1 MNEVTYADLKMSR
14 KQDRAVR
21 RRARPG
27 RICGLCGLLLCGALL
42 SGCAAGN
49 APAWREYKV
58 FCGMSSKNGE
68 VSEDA
73 WKRFCDKHVSAA
85 FPDGYTVLDAAGY
98 WRSDPDTTAREN
110 AKVILI
116 VAPACD
122 RGKVLTVAQR
132 YREEFGQ
139 EAVLISASDAETEVV
154 RAKAADG
161 E

>member
-1 MNEVTYADLKMSR
+1 MSR
-14 KQDRAVR
+14 EQDKA
-21 RRARPG
+21 ARG
-27 RICGLCGLLLCGALL
+27 KAKRNRICGICGLLLCGALL

-49 APAWREYKV
+49 TPAWREYKV

-85 FPDGYTVLDAAGY
+85 FPDGYTVLDATGY
-98 WRSDPDTTAREN
+98 WRSGPDTTEMER

-116 VAPACD
+116 IAPAD
-122 RGKVLTVAQR
+122 AGGKVLSVARQYQR
-132 YREEFGQ
+132 EFSQG
-139 EAVLISASDAETEVV
+139 AVLISGSDAEMDIVQ
-154 RAKAADG
+154 AKEDG